1 MLSYH
6 SCGNVRQVIYR
17 EWVPAGLFAKTIVTF
32 IIILVLCV
40 LSITIITGTAFQN
53 PFWIILPASVTL
65 FLLLLFWNYRGIKIQ
80 LNNKDLSVS
89 YGFFNHKSVRLEDIV
104 SCEPIKASFER
115 YGGVGV
121 RYGIDGSWAYT
132 TSFGNAVKIIPR
144 KGRPFAFSS
153 NNPQKICNIINQKTS
168 TT

>member
-1 MLSYH
+1 MS
-6 SCGNVRQVIYR
+6 QVIYR
-17 EWVPAGLFAKTIVTF
+17 EWVPAGLFVKAIVTF
-32 IIILVLCV
+32 VIIVILCV
-40 LSITIITGTAFQN
+40 LSTTVITGAAFQN

-80 LNNKDLSVS
+80 LNNINLFVS
-89 YGFFNHKSVRLEDIV
+89 YGVFNRRIVRLEDIV
-104 SCEPIKASFER
+104 SCEPIKASFGR

-121 RYGIDGSWAYT
+121 RYGVDGSWAYT

-153 NNPQKICNIINQKTS
+153 KNPQKICNIIKQTKS
-168 TT
+168 IA

>member
-1 MLSYH
+1 MS
-6 SCGNVRQVIYR
+6 QVIYR
-17 EWVPAGLFAKTIVTF
+17 EWVPAGLFVKAIVTF
-32 IIILVLCV
+32 VIIVILCV
-40 LSITIITGTAFQN
+40 LSITVITGAAFQN

-80 LNNKDLSVS
+80 LNNINLFVS
-89 YGFFNHKSVRLEDIV
+89 YGVFNRRIVRLEDIV
-104 SCEPIKASFER
+104 SCEPIKASFGR

-153 NNPQKICNIINQKTS
+153 NNPQKICNIINKKKSAT
-168 TT
+168 